1 MSHFVFMLTKDDR
14 TVESAFEIYRR
25 LANTPLRYVGFKD
38 IGLPFEDLMSLA
50 ALMRKDGKRVML
62 EVVSTSREAEIRSI
76 EAAVSMGVDYLLGGR
91 YAEDAVRILKGTD
104 IKYFPFA
111 GATQGHPTRLIGT
124 ADDIVEDAKRLAA
137 MPGVHGLDLLAY
149 RFSGDVDQLAT
160 RVVQAVEIPVLAA
173 GSIDSNERVQA
184 MRRCG
189 VWGFT
194 VGSAVFDGGF
204 LGDPVAQ
211 QIDNIL
217 QLDGV
222 MA

>member
-1 MSHFVFMLTKDDR
+1 
-14 TVESAFEIYRR
+14 
-25 LANTPLRYVGFKD
+25 
-38 IGLPFEDLMSLA
+38 
-50 ALMRKDGKRVML
+50 
-62 EVVSTSREAEIRSI
+62 
-76 EAAVSMGVDYLLGGR
+76 
-91 YAEDAVRILKGTD
+91 
-104 IKYFPFA
+104 
-111 GATQGHPTRLIGT
+111 
-124 ADDIVEDAKRLAA
+124 
-137 MPGVHGLDLLAY
+137 
-149 RFSGDVDQLAT
+149 VDQLAT